1 MSTLTST
8 PSHRIDA
15 LHPFTAAATAAVVY
29 TVAFISGDVFDL
41 NTDTDEGPATT
52 LGEVAIYTGLVLL
65 AVLVAVWLGRR
76 ARAGS
81 PGRLSVTALG
91 LAIASAATVVV
102 FWSGWPLVYG
112 AVAAALA
119 LEHRRRV
126 GSFSLQA
133 ALALLIG
140 ALAFVAGAALCVLG

>member
-8 PSHRIDA
+8 PSHRLDA
-15 LHPFTAAATAAVVY
+15 LHPVVAAATGAVVY
-29 TVAFISGDVFDL
+29 AAALISGDVFDL
-41 NTDTDEGPATT
+41 NADSGAGSATT
-52 LGEVAIYTGLVLL
+52 LRDVAIYTGLVLV
-65 AVLVAVWLGRR
+65 AALVAVWLGHR

-81 PGRLSVTALG
+81 PGRLETTALG

-102 FWSGWPLVYG
+102 FWSGWPLVYA

-126 GSFSLQA
+126 GSFSVRAGLG
-133 ALALLIG
+133 LLI
-140 ALAFVAGAALCVLG
+140 AVLAFAGSATLCVLG